1 MKLFLAIVFFFKI
14 FIIQNSFAAEIYVVF
29 KVNNK
34 IITNV
39 DIDNEYRYLVA
50 LSPNLKNIEKKKI
63 MKLARDSII
72 REKIKK
78 GEIDKYFDLTRENE
92 FIDRIIMNFYKGM
105 GMQTESEFK
114 KYLLNNNLDFEEV
127 KQKIKIEAA
136 WNDVIYKKFN
146 KRIEIDEQQIKKELN
161 KIISEKKK
169 LNIYNI
175 SEILFNAENY
185 EQLKKKYQSIEKSI
199 LEIGFNNSANIYS
212 LSETA
217 KTGGNIGW
225 VNESQLN
232 QIVKKEIINLKIK
245 EYTKPITIP
254 GGFLII
260 MLNDKKVQEV
270 NINFK
275 EEYDKRITKE
285 KNTQLSQFSEIY
297 FKKIKKNST
306 ISEK

>member
-1 MKLFLAIVFFFKI
+1 MKLFLILVLFFKI
-14 FIIQNSFAAEIYVVF
+14 FFIHNSFSAEVYVVL

-39 DIDNEYRYLVA
+39 DIINEYRYLSA
-50 LSPNLKNIEKKKI
+50 LSPGLKNIEEKKI

-212 LSETA
+212 LSESA

-225 VNESQLN
+225 VNEPQLN

-297 FKKIKKNST
+297 FKKIKKNSI